1 MNIIRYIRETI
12 WPTMHKT
19 LKSTEEIQI
28 YFNEHDSRAKKVIA
42 YAKSMSS
49 KVQTFDIQKTKG
61 TGTIWRSILSK
72 LNKSPKE
79 LLDKSKPYYQ
89 QNIRGRD
96 FEDRDWIYLLM
107 NNPTLVRSPIA
118 IRGSKAIMLDN
129 PTDIYKI

>member
-1 MNIIRYIRETI
+1 
-12 WPTMHKT
+12 MHKT